1 MNHYELEKIVNQQ
14 LNTAAFSDYAP
25 NGLQVEGRAR
35 VKTVI
40 TGVTAPAR
48 HYWMKRWPARPM
60 PCWSIMVISGKASLR
75 SLKG

>member
-35 VKTVI
+35 Q
-40 TGVTAPAR
+40 TAQRVAGR
-48 HYWMKRWPARPM
+48 
-60 PCWSIMVISGKASLR
+60 IGKATVQRQRRAREDRPRIDDIAAPLLR
-75 SLKG
+75 